1 MKILRKVRKMLKTNS
16 DQLYEEPYVTILCYP
31 KATKNELKNRLLELE
46 KLRIEKLEFA
56 GQKQLLNTHVLGKG
70 CVGLVVLAYRR
81 SGKVALK
88 IRRTDADRSS
98 MRREARLLRKANAV
112 QVGPQLLGV
121 TRNFL
126 VMQYIEGDLLPVWL
140 KKGISK
146 TRSKKVL
153 RNLLE
158 QCWRLDTVRLDHGE
172 LSHAPKHVIINESDE
187 PFIIDFETSSTKRRP
202 SNVTSMSQFL
212 FLSEISSEVVRT
224 LGTMG
229 RENMIASLRR
239 YKNEMN
245 RENFLQV
252 LKSCGF

>member
-1 MKILRKVRKMLKTNS
+1 MKILKVRKMLKTSS
-16 DQLYEEPYVTILCYP
+16 DQLYEEPYATIMCYP
-31 KATKNELKNRLLELE
+31 KATKNELKNRLFELE
-46 KLRIEKLEFA
+46 KLRIGKLEFT

-81 SGKVALK
+81 TGRVALK

-98 MRREARLLRKANAV
+98 MRREASLLRKANAV
-112 QVGPQLLGV
+112 KVGPRLLGV

-140 KKGISK
+140 KKGTSK
-146 TRSKKVL
+146 TRLKQAL

-158 QCWRLDTVRLDHGE
+158 QCWRLDIARLDHGE
-172 LSHAPKHVIINESDE
+172 LSHAPKHVIIDEKDE
-187 PFIIDFETSSTKRRP
+187 PFIIDFETSSTRRRP

-212 FLSEISSEVVRT
+212 FLSKVSTEVVRK
-224 LGTMG
+224 LGNKG
-229 RENMIASLRR
+229 RENMIVSLRR
-239 YKNEMN
+239 YKNVMD

-252 LKSCGF
+252 LKSCGL